1 MKNILLFLSVMLFST
16 AIFAQAPESFNYQA
30 VVRDQSGNPVV
41 NKSVGFRISILQT
54 SMTGSPIYTETH
66 NASTNDQG
74 LVTLKIGEGSSSNNF
89 SAIDWSGDKY
99 FIKVEVDPE
108 GGSNYIPYGTSQL
121 LSVPYA
127 LEANKLN
134 GNDSEYYTNADNM
147 NSGTV
152 STDRYSAIQDLTDE
166 GKLDNNAGDDLLTRD
181 QADTMY
187 ISGIDT
193 AYFDNADNL
202 DAGTV
207 STDRYSAID
216 DLTAEGKLDDNAG
229 DDLLTRDQADGK
241 YISEITTATNSGLQG
256 GTGSGTADLSVN
268 PTDFNAVPVTKYD
281 YNVGSI
287 DNTPKIVT
295 QVTITIPK
303 SGYVV
308 AIGGATGYFRS
319 ATVSNNEMYY
329 YLGLSSAGTPT
340 DWVSDDI
347 EYNANGSPYFGQRL
361 SVTNVFYFSTSGTKT
376 IYMEAKS
383 DDPADIFNAVAPNLT
398 VFFIPE

>member
-16 AIFAQAPESFNYQA
+16 AIFGQAPESFNYQA
-30 VVRDQSGNPVV
+30 VIRDQSGNPVV

-54 SMTGSPIYTETH
+54 SVTGSPVYTETH
-66 NASTNDQG
+66 NASTNGQG
-74 LVTLKIGEGSSSNNF
+74 LVTLRIGEGTSSDNF
-89 SAIDWSGDKY
+89 AAIDWSGDNY

-127 LEANKLN
+127 LEAKKLN
-134 GNDSEYYTNADNM
+134 GNDGTYYTNADNL

-187 ISGIDT
+187 VSGIDT

-202 DAGTV
+202 NAGTV

-216 DLTAEGKLDDNAG
+216 DLAAEGKLDDNAG
-229 DDLLTRDQADGK
+229 DDLLTRDQADSK
-241 YISEITTATNSGLQG
+241 YISEITTAANSGLQG

-268 PTDFNAVPVTKYD
+268 PTDFNAVPISQRDGDKL
-281 YNVGSI
+281 NIS
-287 DNTPKIVT
+287 NTFT
-295 QVTITIPK
+295 TIANATISIPK
-303 SGYVV
+303 AGYVV
-308 AIGGATGYFRS
+308 AIGS
-319 ATVSNNEMYY
+319 ASFFFSNSSVSNNEIMID
-329 YLGLSSAGTPT
+329 LGITSSGDPVDVARE
-340 DWVSDDI
+340 DI
-347 EYNANGSPYFGQRL
+347 EYNANQNAYPGTSL
-361 SVTNVFYFSTSGTKT
+361 SYSTVIHFTSAGTKT
-376 IYMEAKS
+376 IMMKARAES
-383 DDPADIFNAVAPNLT
+383 FGDTFNADNPILT